1 MHMRTIV
8 DQTLLIFWSNF
19 ILLESLFPMNQR
31 VNAVKFMHMYGVD
44 EHTKDTPI
52 CMLYQN

>member
-1 MHMRTIV
+1 MRTIV